1 MIKKREPSPNPQIEY
16 TVPVETVRT
25 YYVEDTQ
32 LKDELFN
39 MKHKIMSEYE
49 KKVKEI
55 EEDAKNKLKLY
66 QLEHQAL
73 LDKT

>member
-1 MIKKREPSPNPQIEY
+1 M
-16 TVPVETVRT
+16 PVETVRT

-39 MKHKIMSEYE
+39 MKHKIMNEYE
-49 KKVKEI
+49 KKVKEV
-55 EEDAKNKLKLY
+55 EEEAKNKLKLY

>member
-1 MIKKREPSPNPQIEY
+1 M
-16 TVPVETVRT
+16 PVETVRT

-32 LKDELFN
+32 FKDELFN
-39 MKHKIMSEYE
+39 MKHKIMNEYE
-49 KKVKEI
+49 KKVKEV
-55 EEDAKNKLKLY
+55 EEEAKNKLKLY

>member
-1 MIKKREPSPNPQIEY
+1 MIKKREASPKLQVEY

-39 MKHKIMSEYE
+39 MKHKIMNEYE
-49 KKVKEI
+49 KKVKEV
-55 EEDAKNKLKLY
+55 EEDAYNKLKLY
-66 QLEHQAL
+66 
-73 LDKT
+73 

>member
-1 MIKKREPSPNPQIEY
+1 
-16 TVPVETVRT
+16 VPVETVRT

-39 MKHKIMSEYE
+39 MKHKIMNEYE
-49 KKVKEI
+49 KKVKEV
-55 EEDAKNKLKLY
+55 EEEAKNKLKLY